1 MPAFNTLS
9 TLLIHSFGCV
19 LASLILVQSP
29 IAAELPEERSLWKDG
44 ARKNIIHYEDAELER
59 ENVPPAGSPSGLN
72 RVFRNV
78 TEATFTIHRPDP
90 EKVNGVGLVICPGG
104 GYSDVWLDREG
115 HDLAIRLKEHGV
127 TSLVLKYR
135 TNSGGLH
142 DKRAFPWEIYLPE
155 VVADAHQ
162 ALRTLRLQAEELK
175 IDPARI
181 GICGFSAGGHLAL
194 SAVLHAADTDA
205 KGRPDFAG
213 LLYPWI
219 GGPPLKIP
227 DGIPFP
233 PTFIMNAA
241 DDKVTPADQCTE
253 YFLKLLKA
261 GTKIELHIYS
271 KGSHGFDLATGRA
284 ESAALW
290 PESFVAWLK
299 DTELAKD

>member
-1 MPAFNTLS
+1 MTAE
-9 TLLIHSFGCV
+9 
-19 LASLILVQSP
+19 
-29 IAAELPEERSLWKDG
+29 ELPQEQLLWQTGSAVKT
-44 ARKNIIHYEDAELER
+44 IHYDEAEKTLV
-59 ENVPPAGSPSGLN
+59 NAPPAGSPSGSN

-78 TEATFTIHRPDP
+78 SEATYTIHQPDP
-90 EKVNGVGLVICPGG
+90 GKANGVGLVICPGG
-104 GYSDVWLDREG
+104 GYTDVWLDREG
-115 HDLAIRLKEHGV
+115 HDLAIRLKEHGI

-135 TNSGGLH
+135 TNSGGLYE
-142 DKRAFPWEIYLPE
+142 KRAFPWDTYLPE
-155 VVADAHQ
+155 VIADAHQ
-162 ALRTLRLQAEELK
+162 GIRTLRQKADELK
-175 IDPARI
+175 LDPTHI

-194 SAVLHAADTDA
+194 SAVLHASDEDPAS
-205 KGRPDFAG
+205 RPDFAG

-219 GGPPLKIP
+219 GGPPLKSP
-227 DGIPFP
+227 EGVKFP

-261 GTKIELHIYS
+261 GTKVELHIYS

-299 DTELAKD
+299 DIELAKD